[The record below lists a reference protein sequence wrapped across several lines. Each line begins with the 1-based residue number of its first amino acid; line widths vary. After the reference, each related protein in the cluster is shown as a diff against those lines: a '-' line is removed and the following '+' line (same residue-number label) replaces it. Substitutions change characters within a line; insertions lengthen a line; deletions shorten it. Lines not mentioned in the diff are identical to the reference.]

1 MGASTTGKF
10 TDGYYFVEERIK
22 SKHANELFAFCKW
35 IDAYI
40 GGAARGNIDM
50 LFAAYKNPTNIELAY
65 RAAQVAEQIRYFK
78 SL

>member
-22 SKHANELFAFCKW
+22 SNHANELFAFCKW

-40 GGAARGNIDM
+40 GGAARGIQEPHQYRTSVSRR
-50 LFAAYKNPTNIELAY
+50 AGGRTN
-65 RAAQVAEQIRYFK
+65 QILQI
-78 SL
+78 SIT